1 MSAGGRLQVPRLL
14 SEDTPRGHQGHAPAP
29 APAASCAGRRGV
41 SNQDSVRDLPRG

>member
-29 APAASCAGRRGV
+29 APSRAGRRGV
-41 SNQDSVRDLPRG
+41 SDQDSVRDLPRG

>member
-29 APAASCAGRRGV
+29 APGRAGRRGV